1 MTREIG
7 DTNEMKMTGL
17 ILSQSALVG
26 LAVGTYSSGLWLPAG
41 STGDTWVN
49 GVTYAMGAL
58 AIQTIAYYLFK
69 MFFEQGMREKVQVAE
84 LNRTRQS
91 QFRQQQINFDQRRA
105 DLELRVQE
113 LQLENELRILHENP
127 ERITPGFS
135 TPSFNDGTITMGIAG
150 DYHST
155 VNPTHSAQSEAP
167 LNLGLSPTQTAVD
180 SLPSHIP
187 PPPVPPGL
195 TPLKKDGTPDLR
207 YKRGSQ

>member
-49 GVTYAMGAL
+49 GVTYAMVAL

-105 DLELRVQE
+105 DLSC
-113 LQLENELRILHENP
+113 NH
-127 ERITPGFS
+127 
-135 TPSFNDGTITMGIAG
+135 
-150 DYHST
+150 
-155 VNPTHSAQSEAP
+155 
-167 LNLGLSPTQTAVD
+167 
-180 SLPSHIP
+180 
-187 PPPVPPGL
+187 
-195 TPLKKDGTPDLR
+195 
-207 YKRGSQ
+207 

>member
-1 MTREIG
+1 MTRDVG

-41 STGDTWVN
+41 NTGDTWVN
-49 GVTYAMGAL
+49 GMTYAMGAL

-84 LNRTRQS
+84 LNRTRQT

-113 LQLENELRILHENP
+113 MQLENELRMMHENP
-127 ERITPGFS
+127 DRITPGF
-135 TPSFNDGTITMGIAG
+135 NDGGITMGVAG

-155 VNPTHSAQSEAP
+155 VNPPHSAQNEIP
-167 LNLGLSPTQTAVD
+167 LNLGLSPAQAAVD
-180 SLPSHIP
+180 AMSVPLIQSSSIS
-187 PPPVPPGL
+187 PVL
-195 TPLKKDGTPDLR
+195 APLKKDGTPDLR

>member
-1 MTREIG
+1 MTRDIG

-41 STGDTWVN
+41 TTGDTWVN
-49 GVTYAMGAL
+49 GLTYAMGAL

-69 MFFEQGMREKVQVAE
+69 MFFEQGMKEKVQVTE
-84 LNRTRQS
+84 MNRMRQS
-91 QFRQQQINFDQRRA
+91 QFRQQQMNFDQRRA

-127 ERITPGFS
+127 ERISSVFS
-135 TPSFNDGTITMGIAG
+135 AEGLSLGIPG
-150 DYHST
+150 DYHS
-155 VNPTHSAQSEAP
+155 AQTLAHPAQNEVP
-167 LNLGLSPTQTAVD
+167 LNLGLTTAQAAVD
-180 SLPSHIP
+180 AMPQPLTQ

-195 TPLKKDGTPDLR
+195 MPLKKDGTPDLR